1 MEPITTAISIIASVI
16 TTITGI
22 GWILDRNGK
31 RIDDRFGTIINHMEK
46 MELVLE
52 KMRED
57 LPLKYTLREDH
68 LRLVERVDELQRVV
82 PLRRFE
88 RLENN

>member
-68 LRLVERVDELQRVV
+68 LRLVERVDELQKVI
-82 PLRRFE
+82 PLRKYE
-88 RLENN
+88 RVENN